1 MADIRP
7 HHAGPGENWG
17 ANSVRGRNRLNPNE
31 SCLVQR
37 FRSMPYSEVG
47 PAMIGTS
54 AAAEK
59 IPKFS
64 DEEKGTS
71 LKDWLNDIW
80 VKRDNYK
87 WCNEQVARLI
97 VECLR

>member
-1 MADIRP
+1 MVDIRL
-7 HHAGPGENWG
+7 HNAG
-17 ANSVRGRNRLNPNE
+17 SVKTGVPAVCAEEIWLNPNE

-37 FRSMPYSEVG
+37 FESTPNSEVG

-59 IPKFS
+59 IPMFS

-80 VKRDNYK
+80 VKKDHYN
-87 WCNEQVARLI
+87 WSDEQVAWLI
-97 VECLR
+97 VKCCK